1 MADYTTYTGS
11 SGNVRNIDEYL
22 TLGMFIQD
30 PESAADPG
38 TDKGALNS
46 SFQAKLGAQL
56 YGFRF
61 LFNPP
66 NISWSA
72 SVNNSVDWSMGN
84 PNNAVIVGAGIGG
97 QISFEILLDRVAD
110 MTVLKNFEG
119 QGLGVPHY
127 PWTLTAEQ
135 AKNLKYR
142 GTEYDLEYLFRV
154 VNGKPVP
161 TTLLG
166 RTGEVDFKL
175 ETSNMGYIAGT
186 PFIFIVNDRL
196 RYKVMLSSLRVT
208 HTMFTREMIPIRSA
222 VEIVLER
229 LPDFGFNKNSQNIDK
244 FTQVV
249 LGSPAQQT
257 GSGASSEPSRRV
269 PPRGALVAE

>member
-1 MADYTTYTGS
+1 MPDYTTYTGS
-11 SGNVRNIDEYL
+11 SGNVRNVDEYL

-30 PESAADPG
+30 PESSADPG
-38 TDKGALNS
+38 TEKAALNS
-46 SFQAKLGAQL
+46 SFQAKLGSQL

-66 NISWSA
+66 NIAWSA

-119 QGLGVPHY
+119 QGLGMPHY

-135 AKNLKYR
+135 AKNIKYR

-154 VNGKPVP
+154 VNGKPSP
-161 TTLLG
+161 TTMLG
-166 RTGEVDFKL
+166 RTGETDIKL

-196 RYKVMLSSLRVT
+196 RWKVMLSSLRVT
-208 HTMFTREMIPIRSA
+208 HTMFTRDMIPIRSA

-229 LPDFGFNKNSQNIDK
+229 LPDFGFPKKSQDISA
-244 FTQVV
+244 FTTVV

-257 GSGASSEPSRRV
+257 SSGSQRIVVPHGAM
-269 PPRGALVAE
+269 GID